1 MSVDV
6 SPLNKED
13 NSMIQHNKD
22 AIRLKDMVNHENLD
36 LSGEKEQLIK
46 AVSEIKNE
54 KPERKAPKKRKAK
67 F

>member
-1 MSVDV
+1 
-6 SPLNKED
+6 
-13 NSMIQHNKD
+13 
-22 AIRLKDMVNHENLD
+22 MVNHENLD